1 MKEKPIARLVG
12 ELLVRCTGGVT
23 RAVFLTVFHT
33 AGPPRAQLPYLLPVF
48 YGMKLPGE
56 DWGPLNVAFAW
67 PPRISF
73 RKYNDNLVPR
83 VLSLPP
89 SRKYPGFSWS
99 RAIQNLGANKNVLQ
113 GRGSKVYKIVTS
125 VRMVERTGG
134 DVRFFRNICGDKNSF
149 YRQVFLHYIRTF
161 DIEAVHVIFDSEK
174 HVYKSLNFK
183 TLSLTIAIVNGSRH
197 ESQRNK
203 FTTRRTVGFMLSG
216 ARNEMECQGLG
227 RTNLFLAS
235 PRSSRIF
242 GNRTQD
248 RQMARW

>member
-1 MKEKPIARLVG
+1 MITTMQLGATYLDFFFPTCLFGYLSTSYPGSSLFLPRESTLVSAG
-12 ELLVRCTGGVT
+12 HVAPKIWVLTRMCYRGGV
-23 RAVFLTVFHT
+23 A
-33 AGPPRAQLPYLLPVF
+33 
-48 YGMKLPGE
+48 KC
-56 DWGPLNVAFAW
+56 
-67 PPRISF
+67 
-73 RKYNDNLVPR
+73 
-83 VLSLPP
+83 
-89 SRKYPGFSWS
+89 
-99 RAIQNLGANKNVLQ
+99 
-113 GRGSKVYKIVTS
+113 KIVTS
-125 VRMVERTGG
+125 VRMVESTGG
-134 DVRFFRNICGDKNSF
+134 DVSFFRNICGDKNSF

-197 ESQRNK
+197 ESQHNK
-203 FTTRRTVGFMLSG
+203 FTTRRAVGFMLYG

-248 RQMARW
+248 RQTARW